1 MVKAQQYREQQVNE
15 GQAYANRVIPEARG
29 RASRLLEEASGYEQ
43 SVVTRAQGDAA
54 RFTSVVGEYNKAPVV
69 TRERLYIDMM
79 QSVLGNTSKV
89 LVDQRQGQSLLYLP
103 LDKLMDGT
111 RAAASTGLGAS
122 SATEAARP
130 SAPLPDPAAAVE
142 APGNTRSSNTR
153 DTTRGGRDSRN

>member
-1 MVKAQQYREQQVNE
+1 
-15 GQAYANRVIPEARG
+15 
-29 RASRLLEEASGYEQ
+29 
-43 SVVTRAQGDAA
+43 
-54 RFTSVVGEYNKAPVV
+54 
-69 TRERLYIDMM
+69 MM

-142 APGNTRSSNTR
+142 APGNTRNSNTR